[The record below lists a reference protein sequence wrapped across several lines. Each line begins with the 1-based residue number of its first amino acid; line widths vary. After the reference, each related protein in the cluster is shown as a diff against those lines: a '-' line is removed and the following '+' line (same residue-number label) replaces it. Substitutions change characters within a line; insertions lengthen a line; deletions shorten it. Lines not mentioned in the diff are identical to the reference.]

1 MQYLASQSYVP
12 NVFDARHGEAT
23 SKEITIDHSEMEDIK
38 WVNKHDLHMAM
49 AGIEDSFKPARPGS
63 IAHFLLLN
71 WLADTL

>member
-1 MQYLASQSYVP
+1 MGSEMCIR
-12 NVFDARHGEAT
+12 DR
-23 SKEITIDHSEMEDIK
+23 ITIDYSEMEDIK
-38 WVNKHDLHMAM
+38 WFNKRDLHLAM